1 MNFIFSR
8 KCQEVFLFLA
18 LLLSLGSV
26 TAATDQPYD
35 LNSISSQAIGKL
47 TYYFQ
52 ESDQSLTLQQ
62 ALAAHKQNHF
72 IQNHSDVLN
81 FGIGAPPVW
90 ITVAI
95 QNNSTQH
102 VQRKFL
108 IDTSWLN
115 DIQVYIKHRD
125 TGEIQQ
131 YQLGDKYPF
140 SDRPEAGRTFQ
151 VDALFLPGTSDIFLR
166 VASPDPM
173 VIPVY
178 LLTADDANEISQIA
192 SLSYAFGYGYLIAL
206 LAYNAMLFFAL
217 RNLRYLLYAIFL
229 GSFTF
234 ANISY
239 TGHAFMW
246 IWPTL
251 VEWQGWAQPLLMV
264 LFGSSG
270 LAFALNF
277 LEIRQHASRF
287 YYLVIFCIVTTII
300 LLFLTYTLNNQVL
313 ALYIAFVFIF
323 IFVLLMLTLGL
334 LTINYD
340 NQSARYFLLAIVAG
354 TTGSAI
360 TAAST
365 MGLIPFNNW
374 SFRAVEIGMLLEATL
389 LALALA
395 LRIRRTEKEKT
406 GAEKLAMIDPLTE
419 LNNRRSF
426 YVNAAGLWS
435 TAERYERAL
444 SIIIFDL
451 DDFKTTNDKYG
462 HTYSDQVLIK
472 TGALLMNSI
481 RKGDIIARW
490 GGEEFI
496 LLLPESNSRDA
507 EIFAERLRKN
517 IQQLKVACGDKAIHI
532 TASFGVAQKIVE
544 DISIDALIA
553 RADKALYQG
562 KENGKNQVIVSS
574 QEETSQSANS
584 P

>member
-8 KCQEVFLFLA
+8 KYQEVFLFLA
-18 LLLSLGSV
+18 LLFSLGSV

-35 LNSISSQAIGKL
+35 LNSISTQAIGKL

-52 ESDQSLTLQQ
+52 ESDQSLTLKQ

-72 IQNHSDVLN
+72 IQNHTDVLT

-90 ITVAI
+90 ITTAI
-95 QNNSTQH
+95 RNSSTQD
-102 VQRKFL
+102 VQRKIL
-108 IDTSWLN
+108 IDTSWLD
-115 DIQVYIKHRD
+115 DIQVYVKHRE
-125 TGEIQQ
+125 TGNIQQ
-131 YQLGDKYPF
+131 YHVGDKYPF
-140 SDRPEAGRTFQ
+140 SDRPEAERTFQ
-151 VDALFLPGTSDIFLR
+151 IDALFLPGTSDMFLR

-178 LLTADDANEISQIA
+178 LLTAEDANEISQITEF
-192 SLSYAFGYGYLIAL
+192 SYAFGYGYLIAL
-206 LAYNAMLFFAL
+206 LAYNVMLFFAL

-234 ANISY
+234 VNISY

-246 IWPTL
+246 VWPTL

-277 LEIRQHASRF
+277 LEIKQHASRF
-287 YYLVIFCIVTTII
+287 YHLVIFCIVTTII
-300 LLFLTYTLNNQVL
+300 LLFLTYTLSNQVL

-340 NQSARYFLLAIVAG
+340 KQSARYFLLAIVAG

-426 YVNAAGLWS
+426 YVNATGLWS

-451 DDFKTTNDKYG
+451 DDFKTINDKYG
-462 HTYSDQVLIK
+462 HSYGDQVLIE
-472 TGALLMNSI
+472 TGKLLINSI

-517 IQQLKVACGDKAIHI
+517 VQQLKVACGDKAIHI